1 MLRSIIKCRF
11 HAFKF
16 TPNITT
22 IGRPNATTKAT
33 AKAGAYGGAE
43 LGSVVGNSI
52 CCCLG
57 GCIGTCIGEKY
68 GEKAVE
74 KSGLQGEAGKV
85 TIFVYRSDRFK
96 RVGYLSKVL
105 IIIDEI

>member
-1 MLRSIIKCRF
+1 M
-11 HAFKF
+11 
-16 TPNITT
+16 
-22 IGRPNATTKAT
+22 
-33 AKAGAYGGAE
+33 
-43 LGSVVGNSI
+43 GNSI